1 MLSFIRNLKQNSL
14 PQVWH
19 LSVWVALVC
28 YGLPLGQM
36 TILCPDH
43 WQPVQHKNLNII
55 IKYSGSFPYGHSCR
69 QTSLTTIRLPH
80 THHRLEGRA
89 AAKLPSIMET
99 GKAPMIS
106 NELTSTAEQ

>member
-1 MLSFIRNLKQNSL
+1 MLSFIRNHKQNSL

-19 LSVWVALVC
+19 LSVWVVQVC
-28 YGLPLGQM
+28 YGLPLGRM

-69 QTSLTTIRLPH
+69 QISLTTILLPH
-80 THHRLEGRA
+80 TYHRVWVGGSA
-89 AAKLPSIMET
+89 GS
-99 GKAPMIS
+99 
-106 NELTSTAEQ
+106 